1 MGQRVYRVCRAIHAG
16 LDGEGAKRVGGR
28 WNSPGYAVVYMA
40 QSIGLAVLENLVHMS
55 REDFPVG
62 YVSVSA
68 FIPDGVRILTEGDVE
83 KDIANVGSRGL
94 GDIWLRSSASAV
106 LRVRSAVVP
115 QEFNFLL
122 NPGHTEFDRIVAEP
136 AMPFIFDERLFS
148 R

>member
-1 MGQRVYRVCRAIHAG
+1 
-16 LDGEGAKRVGGR
+16 
-28 WNSPGYAVVYMA
+28 MA